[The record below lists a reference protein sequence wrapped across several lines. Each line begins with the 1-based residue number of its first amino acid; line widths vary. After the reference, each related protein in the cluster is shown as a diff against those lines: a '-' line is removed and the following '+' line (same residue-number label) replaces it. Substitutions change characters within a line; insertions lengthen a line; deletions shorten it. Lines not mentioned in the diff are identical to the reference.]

1 MVVIEDAELQI
12 LERLSEKVVEAE
24 RAFDKLDFLSEKSL
38 RRLAEQGWLKKK
50 RMDLMLR
57 M

>member
-38 RRLAEQGWLKKK
+38 RRLAEQGWLKRK
-50 RMDLMLR
+50 MDLMLR